1 MPVPTLT
8 ATQIGRNVDGQWI
21 WQSLDLELQP
31 GERLAIVG
39 ASGVGKSLL
48 LRAISGLDPIQSGQ
62 LSFEGQSLS
71 RLSMPQYR
79 SQVIY
84 LHQRPA
90 LMEGTVELNLQ
101 QVYRLALHCQK
112 AYNRQQILQYL
123 APLNRDGDFLQRSV
137 DNLSGGEA
145 QMVACLRALQLAPR
159 VLLLDEP
166 TASMDEATAQ
176 QLEALILQWQ
186 QADSRRACIWT
197 SHNSR
202 QLDRVTDRQFILSR
216 EP

>member
-1 MPVPTLT
+1 
-8 ATQIGRNVDGQWI
+8 
-21 WQSLDLELQP
+21 
-31 GERLAIVG
+31 
-39 ASGVGKSLL
+39 
-48 LRAISGLDPIQSGQ
+48 
-62 LSFEGQSLS
+62 
-71 RLSMPQYR
+71 MPQYR

-90 LMEGTVELNLQ
+90 LMEGTVELNLR